1 MRVSTQALYRG
12 IEQRLLTLADQL
24 NRSQEKVATGRNMNR
39 PSDNPVGLVSSLG
52 LRNSLSR
59 LEQYQRNMDMGKIW
73 LDLNSTAIE
82 QAGKVAQQAQAIAL
96 NLQDGT
102 QSAEMR
108 STLANAVGLL
118 LDQAVSLGNTQLA
131 GKYIFAGYN
140 TNTQPFTKTQIGGS
154 DAVQYNGDSHDFQ
167 IQVGPQ
173 ESLEIGKNGQGLFID
188 SNFFDSLIRLKEAIE
203 NNDPA
208 AMQQE
213 ATRLQ
218 GVEDFFSAQVSDIGI
233 RQSRILEKQD
243 ILKGLKLNF
252 QNQIDDLENADMVQA
267 ILEVKERQN
276 AYEVA
281 LAASSKIMEVSL
293 LDYLR

>member
-39 PSDNPVGLVSSLG
+39 PSDNPVGLVSALG

-73 LDLNSTAIE
+73 LDLSSTAIE

-173 ESLEIGKNGQGLFID
+173 ESLEVGKNGQGLFID

-218 GVEDFFSAQVSDIGI
+218 GVEDFFNAQVSDIGI

>member
-24 NRSQEKVATGRNMNR
+24 NRSQEKMATGRNMNR
-39 PSDNPVGLVSSLG
+39 PSDNPVGLVSALG

-73 LDLNSTAIE
+73 LDLSSTAIE

-140 TNTQPFTKTQIGGS
+140 TNTQPFTKAQIGGS
-154 DAVQYNGDSHDFQ
+154 DVVQYNGDSHDFQ

-173 ESLEIGKNGQGLFID
+173 ESLEVGKNGQGLFID

-218 GVEDFFSAQVSDIGI
+218 GVEDFFNAQVSDIGI

>member
-73 LDLNSTAIE
+73 LDLSSTAIE

-140 TNTQPFTKTQIGGS
+140 TNTQPFTKAQIGGS
-154 DAVQYNGDSHDFQ
+154 DVVQYNGDSHDFQ

>member
-73 LDLNSTAIE
+73 LDLSSTAIE

-140 TNTQPFTKTQIGGS
+140 TNTQPFTKAQIGGS
-154 DAVQYNGDSHDFQ
+154 DVVQYNGDSHDFQ

-173 ESLEIGKNGQGLFID
+173 ESLEVGKNGQGLFID

-218 GVEDFFSAQVSDIGI
+218 GVEDFFNAQVSDIGI

>member
-12 IEQRLLTLADQL
+12 IEQRLLSLADQL
-24 NRSQEKVATGRNMNR
+24 KRSEEKVATGRNMNR
-39 PSDNPVGLVSSLG
+39 PSDNPVGLVSALG

-73 LDLNSTAIE
+73 LDLSGTAME
-82 QAGKVAQQAQAIAL
+82 QAAKVAQQAQAIAL

-108 STLANAVGLL
+108 SALANEAGLL

-140 TNTQPFTKTQIGGS
+140 TTTPPFTKTQIGGG
-154 DAVQYNGDSHDFQ
+154 DAVQYNGDGNDFQ
-167 IQVGPQ
+167 IQVGPR
-173 ESLEIGKNGQGLFID
+173 ESLEIGKNGQDLFVNSD
-188 SNFFDSLIRLKEAIE
+188 FFNSLIRLKQAIE
-203 NNDPA
+203 NNDPTA
-208 AMQQE
+208 IRQE

-218 GVEDFFSAQVSDIGI
+218 GVEDYFNAQGADIGI
-233 RQSRILEKQD
+233 RQSRILERQD

-252 QNQIDDLENADMVQA
+252 QNQIDDLENVDMTQA
-267 ILEVKERQN
+267 ILEVKEKQN

>member
-1 MRVSTQALYRG
+1 
-12 IEQRLLTLADQL
+12 
-24 NRSQEKVATGRNMNR
+24 MNR
-39 PSDNPVGLVSSLG
+39 PSDNPLGLVNALG

-73 LDLNSTAIE
+73 LDLSGTTLE
-82 QAGKVAQQAQAIAL
+82 QAGEVAQQAQAIAL
-96 NLQDGT
+96 NLGDGT

-108 STLANAVGLL
+108 NTLESEVGLL

-131 GKYIFAGYN
+131 GKFIFAGYN
-140 TNTQPFTKTQIGGS
+140 TGTQPFTKTQIGGS
-154 DAVQYNGDSHDFQ
+154 DAVQYHGDDNDFQ

-203 NNDPA
+203 SNDPTA
-208 AMQQE
+208 IQQE

-252 QNQIDDLENADMVQA
+252 QNQIDDLENADMAQA
-267 ILEVKERQN
+267 ILEVQERQN

>member
-24 NRSQEKVATGRNMNR
+24 NRSEEKVATGRNMSR
-39 PSDNPVGLVSSLG
+39 PSDNPVGLVSALG

-73 LDLNSTAIE
+73 LDLSGTAIE

-108 STLANAVGLL
+108 STLANEVGLL

-154 DAVQYNGDSHDFQ
+154 DAVQYNGDGNDFR

-173 ESLEIGKNGQGLFID
+173 ESLEIGKNGQELFVNSD
-188 SNFFDSLIRLKEAIE
+188 FFDSLIRLKEAIE
-203 NNDPA
+203 NNDPTA
-208 AMQQE
+208 IQQE

-218 GVEDFFSAQVSDIGI
+218 GVEDFFNAQVSDIGI
-233 RQSRILEKQD
+233 RQSRILEKQE

-252 QNQIDDLENADMVQA
+252 QNQIDDLENADMAQA

>member
-73 LDLNSTAIE
+73 LDLSSTAIE

-140 TNTQPFTKTQIGGS
+140 TNTQPFTKAQIGGS
-154 DAVQYNGDSHDFQ
+154 DVVQYNGDSHDFQ

-173 ESLEIGKNGQGLFID
+173 ESLEVGKNGQGLFID
-188 SNFFDSLIRLKEAIE
+188 SNFFDSLIRLKDAIE

-218 GVEDFFSAQVSDIGI
+218 GVEDFFNAQVSDIGI

>member
-24 NRSQEKVATGRNMNR
+24 NRSQEKMATGRNMNR

-73 LDLNSTAIE
+73 LDLSSTAIE

-140 TNTQPFTKTQIGGS
+140 TNTQPFTKAQIGGS
-154 DAVQYNGDSHDFQ
+154 DVVQYNGDSHDFQ

-173 ESLEIGKNGQGLFID
+173 ESLEVGKNGQGLFID

-218 GVEDFFSAQVSDIGI
+218 GVEDFFNAQVSDIGI

>member
-39 PSDNPVGLVSSLG
+39 PSDNPVGLVSALG

-73 LDLNSTAIE
+73 LDLSSTAIE

>member
-12 IEQRLLTLADQL
+12 IEQRLLALADQL
-24 NRSQEKVATGRNMNR
+24 NRSEEKVATGRNMNR
-39 PSDNPVGLVSSLG
+39 PSDNPVGLVNALG

-59 LEQYQRNMDMGKIW
+59 IEQYQRNMDMGKIW
-73 LDLNSTAIE
+73 LDLSGTAIE

-108 STLANAVGLL
+108 STLANEVGLL

-140 TNTQPFTKTQIGGS
+140 TNTQPFTKTQAGGS
-154 DAVQYNGDSHDFQ
+154 DAVQYNGDGNDFQ

-173 ESLEIGKNGQGLFID
+173 ESLEIGKNGQGLFMD

-203 NNDPA
+203 INDPA
-208 AMQQE
+208 AIQQE

-218 GVEDFFSAQVSDIGI
+218 GVEDFFNAQVSDIGI

-252 QNQIDDLENADMVQA
+252 QNQIDDLENADMTQA
-267 ILEVKERQN
+267 ILEVQERQN

-293 LDYLR
+293 LDYLQ

>member
-39 PSDNPVGLVSSLG
+39 PSDNPVGLVSALG

-73 LDLNSTAIE
+73 LDLSSTAIE

-140 TNTQPFTKTQIGGS
+140 TNTQPFTKAQIGGS
-154 DAVQYNGDSHDFQ
+154 DVVQYNGDSHDFQ

-218 GVEDFFSAQVSDIGI
+218 GVEDFFNAQVSDIGI

>member
-1 MRVSTQALYRG
+1 
-12 IEQRLLTLADQL
+12 
-24 NRSQEKVATGRNMNR
+24 MNR
-39 PSDNPVGLVSSLG
+39 PSDNPVGLVNALG

-73 LDLNSTAIE
+73 LDLSGTAIE
-82 QAGKVAQQAQAIAL
+82 QVAKVAQQAQTIAL

-108 STLANAVGLL
+108 STLSNEVGLL

-131 GKYIFAGYN
+131 GKYIFSGYN
-140 TNTQPFTKTQIGGS
+140 TNTQPFTKAQLGGS
-154 DAVQYNGDSHDFQ
+154 DAVQYNGDGNDFQ

-173 ESLEIGKNGQGLFID
+173 ESLEIGKNGQELFVNSD
-188 SNFFDSLIRLKEAIE
+188 FFNSLIRLKEAIE
-203 NNDPA
+203 NNDPTA
-208 AMQQE
+208 IQQE

-218 GVEDFFSAQVSDIGI
+218 GVEDFFNAQVSDIGI
-233 RQSRILEKQD
+233 RQSRILDKQD

-252 QNQIDDLENADMVQA
+252 QNQIDDLENADMAQA

>member
-24 NRSQEKVATGRNMNR
+24 NRSEEKVATGRNMNR
-39 PSDNPVGLVSSLG
+39 PSDNPVGLVSALG

-73 LDLNSTAIE
+73 LDLSGTAIE

-108 STLANAVGLL
+108 STLANEVGLL

-154 DAVQYNGDSHDFQ
+154 DAVQYNGDGNDFQ

-173 ESLEIGKNGQGLFID
+173 ESLEIGKNGQELFVNSD
-188 SNFFDSLIRLKEAIE
+188 FFDSLIRLKEAIE

-208 AMQQE
+208 AIQQE

-218 GVEDFFSAQVSDIGI
+218 GVEDFFNAQVSDIGI

-252 QNQIDDLENADMVQA
+252 QNQIDDLENADMAQA

>member
-24 NRSQEKVATGRNMNR
+24 NRSEEKVATGRNMNR
-39 PSDNPVGLVSSLG
+39 PSENPVGLVNALG

-73 LDLNSTAIE
+73 LDLSGTAIE
-82 QAGKVAQQAQAIAL
+82 QAAKVAQQAQTIAL

-108 STLANAVGLL
+108 STLANEVGLL

-131 GKYIFAGYN
+131 GKYIFSGYN
-140 TNTQPFTKTQIGGS
+140 TNTQPFTKAQLGGS
-154 DAVQYNGDSHDFQ
+154 DAVQYNGDGNDFQ

-173 ESLEIGKNGQGLFID
+173 ESLEIGKNGQELFVNSD
-188 SNFFDSLIRLKEAIE
+188 FFNSLIRLKEAIE
-203 NNDPA
+203 NNDPTA
-208 AMQQE
+208 IQQE

-218 GVEDFFSAQVSDIGI
+218 GVEDFFNAQVSDIGI

-252 QNQIDDLENADMVQA
+252 QNQIDDLENADMTQA
-267 ILEVKERQN
+267 ILEVQERQN

-293 LDYLR
+293 LDYLQ

>member
-24 NRSQEKVATGRNMNR
+24 NRSEEKVATGRNINR
-39 PSDNPVGLVSSLG
+39 PSDNPVGLVSALG

-73 LDLNSTAIE
+73 LDLSGTAIE

-108 STLANAVGLL
+108 STLANEVGLL

-140 TNTQPFTKTQIGGS
+140 TKTQPFTKTQIGGS
-154 DAVQYNGDSHDFQ
+154 DAVQYNGDGNDFQ

-173 ESLEIGKNGQGLFID
+173 ESLEIGKNGQELFVNSD
-188 SNFFDSLIRLKEAIE
+188 FFNSLIRLKQAIE
-203 NNDPA
+203 NNDQTA
-208 AMQQE
+208 IQQE

-218 GVEDFFSAQVSDIGI
+218 GVEDYFNAQGADIGI

-252 QNQIDDLENADMVQA
+252 QNQIDDLENADMTQA
-267 ILEVKERQN
+267 ILEVQEKQN

-293 LDYLR
+293 LDYLQ

>member
-24 NRSQEKVATGRNMNR
+24 KRSEEKVATGRNMNR
-39 PSDNPVGLVSSLG
+39 PSDNPVGLVSALG

-59 LEQYQRNMDMGKIW
+59 IEQYQRNMDMGKIW
-73 LDLNSTAIE
+73 LDLSGTAIE
-82 QAGKVAQQAQAIAL
+82 QAAKVAQQAQAIAL

-108 STLANAVGLL
+108 STLANEVGLL

-140 TNTQPFTKTQIGGS
+140 TNTQPFTKTQVGGS
-154 DAVQYNGDSHDFQ
+154 EAVQYNGDGSDFQ

-173 ESLEIGKNGQGLFID
+173 ESLEIGKNGQELFVN
-188 SNFFDSLIRLKEAIE
+188 SEFFNSLIRLKEAIE
-203 NNDPA
+203 SNDPTA
-208 AMQQE
+208 IQQE

-233 RQSRILEKQD
+233 RQGRILEKQD

-252 QNQIDDLENADMVQA
+252 QNQIDDLENADMAQA
-267 ILEVKERQN
+267 ILEVQERQN

-281 LAASSKIMEVSL
+281 LAASSEIMKVSL

>member
-1 MRVSTQALYRG
+1 
-12 IEQRLLTLADQL
+12 
-24 NRSQEKVATGRNMNR
+24 MNR
-39 PSDNPVGLVSSLG
+39 PSDNPVGLVSALG

-108 STLANAVGLL
+108 STLANEVGLL

-140 TNTQPFTKTQIGGS
+140 TNTPPFTKTQIGGS

-218 GVEDFFSAQVSDIGI
+218 GVEDFFNAQVSDIGI

-252 QNQIDDLENADMVQA
+252 QNQIDDLENADMAQA

>member
-39 PSDNPVGLVSSLG
+39 PSDNPVGLVSALG

-73 LDLNSTAIE
+73 LDLSSTAIE

-218 GVEDFFSAQVSDIGI
+218 GVEDFFNAQVSDIGI

>member
-1 MRVSTQALYRG
+1 MLYRG

-24 NRSQEKVATGRNMNR
+24 NRAEEKVATGRNITR
-39 PSDNPVGLVSSLG
+39 PSDNPVGLVNALG

-73 LDLNSTAIE
+73 LDLNGTAIE
-82 QAGKVAQQAQAIAL
+82 QAANVAQQAQAIAL
-96 NLQDGT
+96 NLQNGT

-108 STLANAVGLL
+108 STLATEVDLL

-131 GKYIFAGYN
+131 GKYIFAGYS
-140 TNTQPFTKTQIGGS
+140 TNSRPFTRTQSGGVE
-154 DAVQYNGDSHDFQ
+154 AVQYDGDGGDFR

-173 ESLEIGKNGQGLFID
+173 ETLEIGKNGQELFVNSD
-188 SNFFDSLIRLKEAIE
+188 FFGSLIRLKEAIE
-203 NNDPA
+203 NNDPTGI
-208 AMQQE
+208 QQE
-213 ATRLQ
+213 AVRLQ
-218 GVEDFFSAQVSDIGI
+218 GIEDFFNAQLSDIGI

-252 QNQIDDLENADMVQA
+252 QNQIDDLENVDMARA
-267 ILEVKERQN
+267 ILEVKEKQN

>member
-73 LDLNSTAIE
+73 LDLSSTAIE

-173 ESLEIGKNGQGLFID
+173 ESLEVGKNGQGLFID

>member
-1 MRVSTQALYRG
+1 LYRG

-39 PSDNPVGLVSSLG
+39 PSDNPVGLVSALG

-73 LDLNSTAIE
+73 LDLSSTAIE

-140 TNTQPFTKTQIGGS
+140 TNTQPFTKAQIGGS
-154 DAVQYNGDSHDFQ
+154 DVVQYNGDSHDFQ

-218 GVEDFFSAQVSDIGI
+218 GVEDFFNAQVSDIGI

>member
-24 NRSQEKVATGRNMNR
+24 NRSQEKMATGRNMNR
-39 PSDNPVGLVSSLG
+39 PSDNPVGLVSALG

-73 LDLNSTAIE
+73 LDLSSTAIE

-218 GVEDFFSAQVSDIGI
+218 GVEDFFNAQVSDIGI